1 VKKSQ
6 ALHIAIFCGRIICG
20 VRTRMSDTLDPESI
34 RAQGF
39 NGTHAGGSKSREN
52 AGGQGNKAENESHG
66 CQGDRIALADSEKE
80 RSKKSGQTQRAG
92 DLS

>member
-1 VKKSQ
+1 
-6 ALHIAIFCGRIICG
+6 L
-20 VRTRMSDTLDPESI
+20 TLPKRPNWFPRNSFA
-34 RAQGF
+34 AQGF

-66 CQGDRIALADSEKE
+66 CQGDRIALTDAEKE

-92 DLS
+92 DPEQQTENHKAHAVTQDK